1 MLPPSLGAWKTNG
14 HKCQHDGKS
23 KCDPCH
29 QPIVG
34 GRCIKPAQ
42 QIEQHW
48 WRRSAQRKKVS
59 THLKTL
65 DQTIVDPSCL
75 PRCRSEIAQGRKIEV
90 KNGSVDLP
98 DEVPVM
104 PLPGAVLFPH
114 ALLPLYIF
122 ENRYRDMLEH
132 ALQRDRMFSVTLIK
146 PSCPEWHA
154 PEDFFHFATVGLI
167 RACVG
172 RGDGTSNLVLQG
184 LHRVRFS
191 SFQQETPFPIAR
203 IDIIQSRN
211 DTATVETEALGE
223 KVLELYRKLKRAER
237 RLPPKVDRYLAQL
250 GDLEMLADL
259 IASTF
264 VEDPL
269 RRQNMLEESSLNQRL
284 RLLITY
290 LQDEIGST
298 AI

>member
-1 MLPPSLGAWKTNG
+1 
-14 HKCQHDGKS
+14 
-23 KCDPCH
+23 
-29 QPIVG
+29 
-34 GRCIKPAQ
+34 
-42 QIEQHW
+42 
-48 WRRSAQRKKVS
+48 
-59 THLKTL
+59 
-65 DQTIVDPSCL
+65 
-75 PRCRSEIAQGRKIEV
+75 V

-114 ALLPLYIF
+114 ALLPLYVF
-122 ENRYRDMLEH
+122 EERYRDMLEH
-132 ALQRDRMFSVTLIK
+132 ALQRDRVFSVTLIK
-146 PSCPEWHA
+146 PSCSEWHA

-203 IDIIQSRN
+203 IDIVESTN

-223 KVLELYRKLKRAER
+223 KVLELYRKLKRTER

-250 GDLEMLADL
+250 GDLDMLADL
-259 IASTF
+259 VASTF
-264 VEDPL
+264 VDDPL
-269 RRQNMLEESSLNQRL
+269 RRQRMLEESSLNQRL

-290 LQDEIGST
+290 LQDEIGS
-298 AI
+298 AAV